1 MRAIASQANQQ
12 KVGLPSKLLGV
23 LDAPVDARSGKVS
36 ISITPALERQ
46 VFAEYPAVAAMFA
59 ATVPHARSRKQF
71 FEEFIKALRN
81 RISRRRKKAAGA
93 ARLPAVKENQL
104 LTRRQCRRCCY
115 RCFCSGCLGV
125 SQLHCQRCRRAAA
138 DRVTIVP
145 AAAIITAA

>member
-1 MRAIASQANQQ
+1 MRAVASQANQQ

-93 ARLPAVKENQL
+93 APLPAAKEHQL
-104 LTRRQCRRCCY
+104 LTGMPPMPPPLLPL
-115 RCFCSGCLGV
+115 FLFWMSGCL
-125 SQLHCQRCRRAAA
+125 SIALPALPL
-138 DRVTIVP
+138 IV
-145 AAAIITAA
+145 